1 MNICLV
7 TILLYG
13 GNMVLMNTVP
23 VGDLVAFINYVV
35 QVLASLLMVSGVL
48 MNITQAN
55 VSAKRIQEVL
65 TMKEAMNDK
74 QEVLQSDISA
84 SNVAFNHVLFS
95 YNDSTNAKDV
105 VLKDIHFKAK
115 RGETVAII
123 GSTGAGKTTLV
134 QLLPRLYE
142 VTGGSIEIDGK
153 DIRNLP
159 LLELRKKIGIIL
171 QETIL
176 FTGTIKEN
184 IAFGKAEVTQEEIE
198 DAAKIAQAHEFISK
212 LPNGYD
218 TLVGQKGVNL
228 SGGQKQRISIARAIL
243 IHAPI
248 LILDDSTS
256 ALDVATEKKLR
267 AAIEFLSKQTITFM
281 VAQRIS
287 SVIDADKILVME
299 DGSIVGKGTHKELL
313 ATCEVY
319 QDIYQSQFG
328 KRELSYEQQTLS

>member
-159 LLELRKKIGIIL
+159 LLELRKK
-171 QETIL
+171 
-176 FTGTIKEN
+176 
-184 IAFGKAEVTQEEIE
+184 
-198 DAAKIAQAHEFISK
+198 
-212 LPNGYD
+212 
-218 TLVGQKGVNL
+218 
-228 SGGQKQRISIARAIL
+228 
-243 IHAPI
+243 
-248 LILDDSTS
+248 
-256 ALDVATEKKLR
+256 
-267 AAIEFLSKQTITFM
+267 
-281 VAQRIS
+281 
-287 SVIDADKILVME
+287 
-299 DGSIVGKGTHKELL
+299 
-313 ATCEVY
+313 
-319 QDIYQSQFG
+319 
-328 KRELSYEQQTLS
+328 

>member
-1 MNICLV
+1 M
-7 TILLYG
+7 
-13 GNMVLMNTVP
+13 
-23 VGDLVAFINYVV
+23 
-35 QVLASLLMVSGVL
+35 
-48 MNITQAN
+48 
-55 VSAKRIQEVL
+55 
-65 TMKEAMNDK
+65 
-74 QEVLQSDISA
+74 
-84 SNVAFNHVLFS
+84 
-95 YNDSTNAKDV
+95 
-105 VLKDIHFKAK
+105 
-115 RGETVAII
+115 
-123 GSTGAGKTTLV
+123 
-134 QLLPRLYE
+134 
-142 VTGGSIEIDGK
+142 
-153 DIRNLP
+153 
-159 LLELRKKIGIIL
+159 